1 MTTFEKLAKRI
12 SEELN
17 IEINPS
23 SLKRTYAGYW
33 QREAGAFVWEGC
45 VYGYPLLRIGSC
57 ESATTLLKAKKIGI
71 VGESFNEIEICS
83 E

>member
-33 QREAGAFVWEGC
+33 QREYA
-45 VYGYPLLRIGSC
+45 
-57 ESATTLLKAKKIGI
+57 SATSSKAGLMSAADKSLLSPATTSSNGLMSATDKTFI
-71 VGESFNEIEICS
+71 ESEKNRDY
-83 E
+83 